1 MQKNKVSNKEIV
13 KRIVDGLDQKLNSV
27 VVDQKKL
34 QEFLVYMSG
43 FYQGRS
49 FNNMMLIYFTKPDAR
64 IVATYKQWIDKN
76 RIVVACTVCR
86 AFKNNDCVCVERSRP
101 TRIEQ
106 LRPIQRNIKVDNK
119 QEDDALQVS
128 YTTFYAYYVFD
139 ISDTEALN
147 DDGIAVEDP
156 RLPAKLVGS
165 DGAEIFDAVKNYVE
179 ADGWQFIVEVYKDAS
194 NGYTTFEEKVIK
206 IQADMDMKA
215 KASVSLH
222 ELAHKLMHEKI
233 NYKTCRDIAEV
244 EAESVSYIVSQFYGL
259 DCGDH
264 NIKYIDGWGDGKTK
278 SLFRNSLN
286 DIFKTA
292 TKIIDEL
299 KL

>member
-1 MQKNKVSNKEIV
+1 MKNKVSNKEIV
-13 KRIVDGLDQKLNSV
+13 KGIVDGLDKKLSSV
-27 VVDQKKL
+27 VVDQEQLK
-34 QEFLVYMSG
+34 QFLGYMSG

-49 FNNMMLIYFTKPDAR
+49 FNNTMLIYFTKPDAQ
-64 IVATYKQWIDKN
+64 IVATYKQWIEKN

-86 AFKNNDCVCVERSRP
+86 AFKNVDCSCVERTRP

-106 LRPIQRNIKVDNK
+106 IRPIQKNIKVESK
-119 QEDDALQVS
+119 KEEEDLQVS
-128 YTTFYAYYVFD
+128 YTTFWAYHVFD
-139 ISDTEALN
+139 ITDTEPLN

-156 RLPAKLVGS
+156 RLPKKLKGTE
-165 DGAEIFDAVKNYVE
+165 GADIFNAVKNFVE
-179 ADGWQFIVEVYKDAS
+179 ADGWQFIVENYRDAS
-194 NGYTTFEEKVIK
+194 NGFTLFENKLIK
-206 IQADMDMKA
+206 IQEGLDMKM

-233 NYKTCRDIAEV
+233 NYKECRDIAEV
-244 EAESVSYIVSQFYGL
+244 EAESVAYIVSQFYGL
-259 DCGDH
+259 DCEDF

-286 DIFKTA
+286 SIFETA

-299 KL
+299 KI